1 MLSDIFRYF
10 IGYKKDSPVFDIMSN
25 YYDNF
30 DKAVSFTKTLGFKEE
45 WSGVVKEKEY
55 DYQNVFNHV
64 CSLSGV
70 TGFSASAGQC
80 LKWSHYLQP
89 YFEKALECRV
99 WVTVGQLWKEGKF
112 VYNPSVED
120 IQRWSKKGI
129 QPKDFGSHSGF
140 NFHAWLTTEN
150 GIIVDVSFM
159 STLAQVLPE
168 RFGEA
173 CGGMVFGKPDNI
185 LPDHKYVPMIVG
197 RKLVEKMERLS
208 FIDFLAHDH
217 IDLYTVPFALI
228 PDVQ

>member
-1 MLSDIFRYF
+1 MLSDVFRF
-10 IGYKKDSPVFDIMSN
+10 LSGHKKGLPVFDIELN

-30 DKAVSFTKTLGFKEE
+30 DKAVSFTKKLGFKEK
-45 WSGVVKEKEY
+45 WNGIVKEKEY

-64 CSLSGV
+64 CSLSSV
-70 TGFSASAGQC
+70 TDVSASAGQC

-89 YFEKALECRV
+89 YFEEALECRV
-99 WVTVGQLWKEGKF
+99 WVTVGQLWKEGQF

-120 IQRWSKKGI
+120 FQRWSKKGI
-129 QPKDFGSHSGF
+129 QPEDFGSYSGF

-159 STLAQVLPE
+159 STLAQVQPE
-168 RFGEA
+168 RFGEV
-173 CGGMVFGKPDNI
+173 GGGVVFGNPDSI
-185 LPDHKYVPMIVG
+185 LPGHKYVPMIVG
-197 RKLVEKMERLS
+197 QNIVEEMERLS
-208 FIDFLAHDH
+208 FIDFLAHDY